1 MDEIRSN
8 FAMENDNSRF
18 SYTISISLFR
28 GNLSFGLIFPYL
40 SFLFLGRGKGGG
52 IFSKFYQFLN
62 PV

>member
-28 GNLSFGLIFPYL
+28 GNLSFGLIFPYI
-40 SFLFLGRGKGGG
+40 SFLFGGG
-52 IFSKFYQFLN
+52 EGVGEFSQNFTNF
-62 PV
+62 

>member
-1 MDEIRSN
+1 MDEVRSN

-40 SFLFLGRGKGGG
+40 SFLFWGGEG
-52 IFSKFYQFLN
+52 EGEFSQNFTNF
-62 PV
+62 

>member
-1 MDEIRSN
+1 MDEVRSN

-40 SFLFLGRGKGGG
+40 SFFLGGKEGGGG
-52 IFSKFYQFLN
+52 IFSKFYEFLN